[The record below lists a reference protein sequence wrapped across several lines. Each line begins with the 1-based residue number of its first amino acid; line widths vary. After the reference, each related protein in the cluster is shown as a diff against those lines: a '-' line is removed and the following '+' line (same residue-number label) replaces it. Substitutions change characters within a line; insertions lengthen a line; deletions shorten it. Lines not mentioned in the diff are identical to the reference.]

1 MSSPVWDK
9 DLAMADAA
17 IAPTP
22 NETSA
27 LQMLEKA
34 LPPVPTTL
42 ITTNL
47 DEASQR
53 LVEQVWNLMLSGRS
67 TRVRRSW
74 HVNFILLRRLSW
86 LNPII
91 RPAINLIRQELRQ
104 LNWEIVPLKAEAKGR
119 VLLAHRL
126 LLNPHPLLSWG
137 EWLDKMVEDSLAL
150 DAAASE
156 VWSARYI
163 PFTITYPQLVLPQ
176 LEEKKKKP
184 EMPAAPQQAPPDLE
198 ELIGLAG
205 GMRKD
210 LSESLRHTQ
219 RMAELVIKERL
230 DWLQECGLVKSTTD
244 IYRYIDAMCNKL
256 SKARDLLEAHE
267 IMVAESPSVLR
278 KTFGGSE
285 EELNKAALSVSEPS
299 LIPYPMDLP
308 LALIP
313 VPGEQVEFQGDIY
326 TMVLDPYFPYLRVIN
341 GVIMRAYQRDEL
353 MYVKENPRTWSFYG
367 LSPIEC
373 IIIVAHV
380 MLYAHDVQFRYFLTG
395 AVPAAVVGVV
405 GAGDVSE
412 IRAYLN
418 EVARGKQEAIAVLG
432 IPPQGNLVVQR
443 LAETN
448 RELQYI
454 QLLEWYARLISI
466 AFGLQPWELG
476 ILSGG
481 TPSRRMLRQRPGIYG
496 RFITW
501 ENAINFYII
510 QRGFKLTPHQDA
522 VFRFVN
528 KDIGDFGEES
538 QAITN
543 LVERGI
549 ITRNEARHRLGYPPL
564 VGGLP
569 DHAYTVAGQALL
581 LHGKAPPVT
590 TRRRTARNPIHSQ
603 PRRLL
608 GAAPRRGHK
617 RRYGSRG
624 ARWGW
629 RRCWWRSCGATWSGK
644 IYHAQSDRSHLGK
657 FSDEVQTALKIFAR
671 AMVAGGEV
679 THWREGIALGIAV
692 KEALEKQLKR
702 AITDGEWVTTLRQI
716 LDYLWKTKWAKEWD
730 ELMLKMVD
738 ITDSLKPPGTA
749 KYEYNSRVGKVE
761 SMSLRRFEQSPLL
774 FRDNMGKVERK
785 R

>member
-1 MSSPVWDK
+1 MNDSDLVEATERVRIAVMSSPVWDK

-34 LPPVPTTL
+34 LPPVPSTL

-244 IYRYIDAMCNKL
+244 IYRYIDTMCNKL

-326 TMVLDPYFPYLRVIN
+326 TMVLDPYFPYLRVVN

-395 AVPAAVVGVV
+395 AVPAAVIGVV

-418 EVARGKQEAIAVLG
+418 EVARGKQEAIAVVG
-432 IPPQGNLVVQR
+432 IPPQGNLIVQR

-528 KDIGDFGEES
+528 KDIGDFNEES
-538 QAITN
+538 QAVTN

-590 TRRRTARNPIHSQ
+590 TPEGEPPEIPPIPS
-603 PRRLL
+603 PVGFWVPPPVGGISAAMAAGGRGGGGGGAGGGLAGLL
-608 GAAPRRGHK
+608 GLAKSIMPNPTAV
-617 RRYGSRG
+617 
-624 ARWGW
+624 
-629 RRCWWRSCGATWSGK
+629 
-644 IYHAQSDRSHLGK
+644 HLGK

-679 THWREGIALGIAV
+679 THWREGISLGVAV
-692 KEALEKQLKR
+692 KEALQKELKR
-702 AITDGEWVTTLRQI
+702 AITDGEWIATLRHI
-716 LDYLWKTKWAKEWD
+716 VDFLWKP
-730 ELMLKMVD
+730 
-738 ITDSLKPPGTA
+738 SGRR
-749 KYEYNSRVGKVE
+749 NG
-761 SMSLRRFEQSPLL
+761 MS
-774 FRDNMGKVERK
+774 
-785 R
+785 

>member
-1 MSSPVWDK
+1 MNEK
-9 DLAMADAA
+9 DLVEAMERLRNALMTSPAWDRELAIADAA
-17 IAPTP
+17 VAPTP
-22 NETSA
+22 NEA
-27 LQMLEKA
+27 IAMQLLEKA
-34 LPPVPTTL
+34 VPQIPTTFVS
-42 ITTNL
+42 TSL
-47 DEASQR
+47 DEASRR
-53 LVEQVWNLMLSGRS
+53 LVEQVWNLMLAGRS
-67 TRVRRSW
+67 SRVRRSW

-104 LNWEIVPLKAEAKGR
+104 LKWEVVALKPEAKGR
-119 VLLAHRL
+119 VLLAHRI

-137 EWLDKMVEDSLAL
+137 EWLDKMVEDSLAI
-150 DAAASE
+150 DAAATE
-156 VWSARYI
+156 VWTARYI

-176 LEEKKKKP
+176 LEEKKKP
-184 EMPAAPQQAPPDLE
+184 EVPAAAAQQTIPELE
-198 ELIGLAG
+198 EIIGLAG
-205 GMRKD
+205 RMRKE
-210 LSESLRHTQ
+210 LASTLMHTK

-230 DWLQECGLVKSTTD
+230 DWLQECGLVKSTAD

-267 IMVAESPSVLR
+267 IMVAESPTILR

-285 EELNKAALSVSEPS
+285 EELNKALRVSEPS
-299 LIPYPMDLP
+299 LLPYPMDLP

-313 VPGEQVEFQGDIY
+313 VPGEQIEFQGDIY
-326 TMVLDPYFPYLRVIN
+326 LMIEDPYFPYLRVVN
-341 GVIMRAYQRDEL
+341 GVILRAYQRDEL

-373 IIIVAHV
+373 VIIVAHV

-395 AVPAAVVGVV
+395 AVPAAIVGVV
-405 GAGDVSE
+405 GGGDISE

-418 EVARGKQEAIAVLG
+418 EVARGKQEAIAVVAV
-432 IPPQGNLVVQR
+432 PPQGNLVVQR

-454 QLLEWYARLISI
+454 QLLEWYSRLISI

-481 TPSRRMLRQRPGIYG
+481 TPSRRLLRQRPGIYG

-501 ENAINFYII
+501 ENAINFHIL
-510 QRGFKLTPHQDA
+510 QRGFKLTPNVEA

-538 QAITN
+538 QAVAN

-581 LHGKAPPVT
+581 LHGKAPPVGVEGEEVELPSIPSPVGFWVPPPVGGISAAMMT
-590 TRRRTARNPIHSQ
+590 GGRGGGGGGGAGGLAG
-603 PRRLL
+603 LL
-608 GAAPRRGHK
+608 GLAKSLMPDPT
-617 RRYGSRG
+617 
-624 ARWGW
+624 
-629 RRCWWRSCGATWSGK
+629 ATQ
-644 IYHAQSDRSHLGK
+644 IGK

-679 THWREGIALGIAV
+679 GHWREGIALGIAI
-692 KEALEKQLKR
+692 KEALQKELKR
-702 AITDGEWVTTLRQI
+702 AISDGEWVATLRQV

-730 ELMLKMVD
+730 ELMLKMTD
-738 ITDSLKPPGTA
+738 ITDLLKPP
-749 KYEYNSRVGKVE
+749 E
-761 SMSLRRFEQSPLL
+761 
-774 FRDNMGKVERK
+774 
-785 R
+785 

>member
-1 MSSPVWDK
+1 MNEK
-9 DLAMADAA
+9 DLAEAMERLRNALMTSPAWDRELAIADAA
-17 IAPTP
+17 VAPTP
-22 NETSA
+22 NEA
-27 LQMLEKA
+27 IAMQLLEKA
-34 LPPVPTTL
+34 VPPIPTTFVS
-42 ITTNL
+42 TSL
-47 DEASQR
+47 DEASRR
-53 LVEQVWNLMLSGRS
+53 LVEQVWNLMLAGRS
-67 TRVRRSW
+67 SRVRRSW

-104 LNWEIVPLKAEAKGR
+104 LKWEVVALKPEAKGR
-119 VLLAHRL
+119 VLLAHRI

-137 EWLDKMVEDSLAL
+137 EWLDKMVEDSLAI
-150 DAAASE
+150 DAAATE
-156 VWSARYI
+156 VWTARYI

-176 LEEKKKKP
+176 LEEKKKP
-184 EMPAAPQQAPPDLE
+184 EVPAAAAQQTIPELE
-198 ELIGLAG
+198 EIIGLAG
-205 GMRKD
+205 RMRKE
-210 LSESLRHTQ
+210 LASTLMHTK

-230 DWLQECGLVKSTTD
+230 DWLQECGLVKSTAD

-267 IMVAESPSVLR
+267 IMVAESPTILR

-285 EELNKAALSVSEPS
+285 EELNKALRVSEPS
-299 LIPYPMDLP
+299 LLPYPMDLP

-313 VPGEQVEFQGDIY
+313 VPGEQIEFQGDIY
-326 TMVLDPYFPYLRVIN
+326 LMIEDPYFPYLRVVN
-341 GVIMRAYQRDEL
+341 GVILRAYQRDEL

-373 IIIVAHV
+373 VIIVAHV

-395 AVPAAVVGVV
+395 AVPAAIVGVV
-405 GAGDVSE
+405 GGGDISE

-418 EVARGKQEAIAVLG
+418 EVARGKQEAIAVVAV
-432 IPPQGNLVVQR
+432 PPQGNLVVQR

-454 QLLEWYARLISI
+454 QLLEWYSRLISI

-481 TPSRRMLRQRPGIYG
+481 TPSRRLLRQRPGIYG

-501 ENAINFYII
+501 ENAINFHIL
-510 QRGFKLTPHQDA
+510 QRGFKLTPNVDA

-538 QAITN
+538 QAVAN

-581 LHGKAPPVT
+581 LHGKAPPVGVEGEEVELPSIPSPVGFWVPPPVGGISAAMMT
-590 TRRRTARNPIHSQ
+590 GGRGGGGGGGAGGLAG
-603 PRRLL
+603 LL
-608 GAAPRRGHK
+608 GLAKSLMPDPT
-617 RRYGSRG
+617 
-624 ARWGW
+624 
-629 RRCWWRSCGATWSGK
+629 ATQ
-644 IYHAQSDRSHLGK
+644 IGK

-679 THWREGIALGIAV
+679 GHWREGIALGIAI
-692 KEALEKQLKR
+692 KEALQKELKR
-702 AITDGEWVTTLRQI
+702 AISDGEWVATLRQV

-730 ELMLKMVD
+730 ELMLKMTD
-738 ITDSLKPPGTA
+738 ITDLLKPP
-749 KYEYNSRVGKVE
+749 E
-761 SMSLRRFEQSPLL
+761 
-774 FRDNMGKVERK
+774 
-785 R
+785 

>member
-1 MSSPVWDK
+1 MNDSDLVEATERVRIAVMSSPVWDK

-34 LPPVPTTL
+34 LPLVPTTL

-104 LNWEIVPLKAEAKGR
+104 LNWEIVPLKPEAKGR

-210 LSESLRHTQ
+210 LSESLRHTK

-256 SKARDLLEAHE
+256 SKASNLLEAQE

-285 EELNKAALSVSEPS
+285 EELNKAALSVSEP
-299 LIPYPMDLP
+299 I
-308 LALIP
+308 
-313 VPGEQVEFQGDIY
+313 
-326 TMVLDPYFPYLRVIN
+326 
-341 GVIMRAYQRDEL
+341 
-353 MYVKENPRTWSFYG
+353 
-367 LSPIEC
+367 
-373 IIIVAHV
+373 
-380 MLYAHDVQFRYFLTG
+380 
-395 AVPAAVVGVV
+395 
-405 GAGDVSE
+405 
-412 IRAYLN
+412 
-418 EVARGKQEAIAVLG
+418 
-432 IPPQGNLVVQR
+432 
-443 LAETN
+443 
-448 RELQYI
+448 
-454 QLLEWYARLISI
+454 
-466 AFGLQPWELG
+466 
-476 ILSGG
+476 
-481 TPSRRMLRQRPGIYG
+481 
-496 RFITW
+496 
-501 ENAINFYII
+501 
-510 QRGFKLTPHQDA
+510 
-522 VFRFVN
+522 
-528 KDIGDFGEES
+528 
-538 QAITN
+538 
-543 LVERGI
+543 
-549 ITRNEARHRLGYPPL
+549 
-564 VGGLP
+564 
-569 DHAYTVAGQALL
+569 
-581 LHGKAPPVT
+581 
-590 TRRRTARNPIHSQ
+590 
-603 PRRLL
+603 
-608 GAAPRRGHK
+608 
-617 RRYGSRG
+617 
-624 ARWGW
+624 
-629 RRCWWRSCGATWSGK
+629 
-644 IYHAQSDRSHLGK
+644 
-657 FSDEVQTALKIFAR
+657 
-671 AMVAGGEV
+671 
-679 THWREGIALGIAV
+679 
-692 KEALEKQLKR
+692 
-702 AITDGEWVTTLRQI
+702 
-716 LDYLWKTKWAKEWD
+716 
-730 ELMLKMVD
+730 
-738 ITDSLKPPGTA
+738 
-749 KYEYNSRVGKVE
+749 
-761 SMSLRRFEQSPLL
+761 L
-774 FRDNMGKVERK
+774 FRPLHPPPSV
-785 R
+785 